1 MSEYKDKI
9 NQSNDGNNAKGL
21 LQYDSKEKQT
31 IFKFFGVEMTAP
43 KNLKNPRLVYISFIL
58 INVFLLILL
67 KNFISN

>member
-1 MSEYKDKI
+1 MDESKNKD
-9 NQSNDGNNAKGL
+9 NQANDSNNDKGI

-43 KNLKNPRLVYISFIL
+43 KNLKNPRLVYLSFIL
-58 INVFLLILL
+58 INIFLLILL